1 MTCNGSNKTKGILM
15 IIYLIT
21 DIIYRPFKLFQA
33 LKDNSYLEWSEVSQ
47 KNTSQVKDL
56 EKRDACNKL

>member
-56 EKRDACNKL
+56 EKRDARNKL